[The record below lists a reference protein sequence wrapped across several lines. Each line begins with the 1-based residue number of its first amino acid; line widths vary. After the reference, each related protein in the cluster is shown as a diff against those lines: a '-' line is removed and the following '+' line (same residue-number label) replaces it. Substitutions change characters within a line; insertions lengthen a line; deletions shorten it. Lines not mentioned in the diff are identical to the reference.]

1 MWHVRG
7 RTEVKGRDKRPR
19 HRWKDNIKGD
29 LKELGFE
36 GADWIDLTHDRDMSR
51 VLLNGVMNLWV

>member
-1 MWHVRG
+1 MKE
-7 RTEVKGRDKRPR
+7 TIRPR
-19 HRWKDNIKGD
+19 HRWEDNITEN

-36 GADWIDLTHDRDMSR
+36 GADWVDLTHDRHTSR